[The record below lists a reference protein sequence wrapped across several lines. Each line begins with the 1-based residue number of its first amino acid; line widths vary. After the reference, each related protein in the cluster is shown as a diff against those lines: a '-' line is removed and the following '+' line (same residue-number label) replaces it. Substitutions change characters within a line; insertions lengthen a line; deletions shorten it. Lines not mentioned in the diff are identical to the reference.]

1 VDQRRTARV
10 SEAVREELSEI
21 VNFEMSD
28 PRVKGVTIADVAVTP
43 DGRQARVHVAV
54 YGDSEQQKDALEGLN
69 HARAHLRH
77 QLAGRLQL
85 RHVPELTF
93 TADSGMAATSR
104 VEILL
109 ERVRKNKR
117 GPENAPET

>member
-1 VDQRRTARV
+1 MDKRRTARV

-21 VNFEMSD
+21 INFEMSD
-28 PRVKGVTIADVAVTP
+28 PRVKGVTVAEVSVTP
-43 DGRQARVHVAV
+43 DGRQARVSVAV
-54 YGDSEQQKDALEGLN
+54 FGDADQQEEALAGLN

-93 TADSGMAATSR
+93 TADTGMDATNR
-104 VEILL
+104 VEVLL
-109 ERVRKNKR
+109 ARVRKNKR
-117 GPENAPET
+117 GPENSSET

>member
-1 VDQRRTARV
+1 MDQRRTARV
-10 SEAVREELSEI
+10 SEAVREELSQI
-21 VNFEMSD
+21 VNFEMAD
-28 PRVKGVTIADVAVTP
+28 PRVKGATIAEVAVSP
-43 DGRQARVHVAV
+43 DGRQARVNIAV
-54 YGDSEQQKDALEGLN
+54 FGDAAQQKEALDALN

-93 TADSGMAATSR
+93 TTDTGLAAASR
-104 VEILL
+104 VETLL

-117 GPENAPET
+117 GPENSSET